1 MTRLTLSPLLLATGV
16 SAAPSLPPT
25 QPENVIQIERDQS
38 RGVTCYIL
46 NGVGI
51 SCVPDSQL
59 KNEQAE
65 PHRYRPKP
73 TQAPARWADERYSM

>member
-1 MTRLTLSPLLLATGV
+1 MNRLALILMLLAASA
-16 SAAPSLPPT
+16 SAAPNPAPAHR
-25 QPENVIQIERDQS
+25 QNVIEIERDSQ

-59 KNEQAE
+59 KPEA
-65 PHRYRPKP
+65 KP
-73 TQAPARWADERYSM
+73 TPTDAPDRRVDERYSM

>member
-1 MTRLTLSPLLLATGV
+1 MTRLALTLLLLAA
-16 SAAPSLPPT
+16 SASAVPAPAPV
-25 QPENVIQIERDQS
+25 QHQNVIEIERDSQ

-59 KNEQAE
+59 KHE
-65 PHRYRPKP
+65 PKATP
-73 TQAPARWADERYSM
+73 TDAPAKRFDKRYSM

>member
-1 MTRLTLSPLLLATGV
+1 MRNLALFLLLLAISA
-16 SAAPSLPPT
+16 SAAEKPR
-25 QPENVIQIERDQS
+25 NVIEIERDSQ

-59 KNEQAE
+59 KPE
-65 PHRYRPKP
+65 PKATP
-73 TQAPARWADERYSM
+73 TNAPDRRTDERYSM

>member
-1 MTRLTLSPLLLATGV
+1 MTRLALFLLLLATSA
-16 SAAPSLPPT
+16 SAAPTPATAQRES
-25 QPENVIQIERDQS
+25 VIEIERDSQ

-59 KNEQAE
+59 KPEA
-65 PHRYRPKP
+65 RPTP
-73 TQAPARWADERYSM
+73 TDAPDRRVDERYSM

>member
-1 MTRLTLSPLLLATGV
+1 MTRIALCLMLLATSA
-16 SAAPSLPPT
+16 SAAPTSAPA
-25 QPENVIQIERDQS
+25 QRENVIEIERDSQ

-59 KNEQAE
+59 KPE
-65 PHRYRPKP
+65 PKAKQ
-73 TQAPARWADERYSM
+73 TQAQDMRVDERYSM

>member
-1 MTRLTLSPLLLATGV
+1 MAQR
-16 SAAPSLPPT
+16 
-25 QPENVIQIERDQS
+25 ENVIEIERDSQ

-59 KNEQAE
+59 KPE
-65 PHRYRPKP
+65 PSAKQTLSPDRRV
-73 TQAPARWADERYSM
+73 DERYSM

>member
-1 MTRLTLSPLLLATGV
+1 MTRLALAMMLLATGA
-16 SAAPSLPPT
+16 SAAPTPR
-25 QPENVIQIERDQS
+25 ENVIEIERDSQ

-59 KNEQAE
+59 KPE
-65 PHRYRPKP
+65 PKP
-73 TQAPARWADERYSM
+73 TPTDAPDRRFDERYSM